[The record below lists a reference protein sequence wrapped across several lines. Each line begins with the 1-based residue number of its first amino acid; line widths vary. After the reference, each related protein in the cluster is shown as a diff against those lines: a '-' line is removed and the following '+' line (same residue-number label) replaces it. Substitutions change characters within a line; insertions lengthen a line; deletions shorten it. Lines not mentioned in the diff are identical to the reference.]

1 MKPST
6 DQLITW
12 FFVVAEAA
20 KMMPTGAEEEYRES
34 LAKLKGKERSGI
46 SSGVKQ
52 GVNDMLA
59 MSEMWDAE
67 IRRKVDEA
75 LKGRNLTPL
84 PQMLIRLKGKQIRV
98 LKRGRIKNDE
108 EYYIVAELLSDLES
122 GLTDKER
129 VELGEVSAAYE
140 ESKKST

>member
-1 MKPST
+1 
-6 DQLITW
+6 
-12 FFVVAEAA
+12 
-20 KMMPTGAEEEYRES
+20 MMPTGAEEEYRES